1 MTQTIKRLMLLLL
14 LPLAAVALY
23 AAHTVA
29 TVPNVHVADR
39 TQYVSNPDGVL
50 SPEAV
55 TQLNSLLAK
64 AWQESTAEP
73 VIVALD
79 DIDTDDVDGFATE
92 LFGKWGIGKKDNDN
106 GVLMLI
112 VRDKRKAVIRTGYGA
127 EGVVPDVI
135 AGRILRE
142 DMFPRFR
149 EGDYDGGTLA
159 ATNRLV
165 TLLTDPEAARELHS
179 SIASDS
185 RSFQAV
191 DFSGEDLWHFY
202 LWLSFGLALAMT
214 GWVAYTVISSRRED
228 ELQRYVR
235 LNNIRS
241 VALFIAFFTL
251 GMGVPALLWVLVK
264 MRRLRNHP
272 RTCPNCGTQMV
283 KLDEETDNQYLTPAQ
298 DTEELIDSIDYD
310 VWLCPNCHTTDI
322 IPYVKRGKN
331 YTVCERCG
339 GRTCEY
345 VGSRTVTPPTV
356 TRKGVGERM
365 YMCHNCHHRYGVTY
379 NIPKLPPVVIVP
391 SGGGRGFGGGGGF
404 SGGSFGGG
412 MTGGGGASGGW

>member
-1 MTQTIKRLMLLLL
+1 MTHNIKRLALLLL
-14 LPLAAVALY
+14 LPLMAAVHLY

-29 TVPNVHVADR
+29 SVPNVHVADR

-55 TQLNSLLAK
+55 SSLNALLAK

-92 LFGKWGIGKKDNDN
+92 LFGKWGIGKKDKDN
-106 GVLMLI
+106 GLLILI

-127 EGVVPDVI
+127 EGVMPDVI

-149 EGDYDGGTLA
+149 EGDYDGGTVA
-159 ATNRLV
+159 AAERIV
-165 TLLTDPEAARELHS
+165 TLLTDPEAAEELRS
-179 SIASDS
+179 SIANDS
-185 RSFQAV
+185 RSFEAV
-191 DFSGEDLWHFY
+191 DFSAEDLWNFY
-202 LWLSFGLALAMT
+202 LWLSFGLALALT
-214 GWVAYTVISSRRED
+214 GWVAFTVISTRRED
-228 ELQRYVR
+228 DLQRYVR

-251 GMGVPALLWVLVK
+251 GMGLPALLWLLLK
-264 MRRLRNHP
+264 MHRLRNHP
-272 RTCPNCGTQMV
+272 RNCPNCGTPMV

-310 VWLCPNCHTTDI
+310 VWLCPNCQTTDI

-331 YTVCERCG
+331 YTVCDQCG

-345 VGSRTVTPPTV
+345 IGSRTVVPPTA
-356 TRKGVGERM
+356 TRKGVGERQ
-365 YMCHNCHHRYGVTY
+365 YLCHNCHKRHSVAYE
-379 NIPKLPPVVIVP
+379 IAKLPPVVIIP
-391 SGGGRGFGGGGGF
+391 SGGGNGFGGGGF